1 MLLGLQLRDYQK
13 RAIAEIYAFYRSGIK
28 SVLLYAPTGAGKTVV
43 AAKVIAD
50 AVSKG
55 RRVLFVV
62 HRVKL
67 IGQTLQ
73 TLQKHYGIQG
83 AMIWADNPTDYSKPV
98 QVAMAQTLQFRD
110 LPDNIGLVIVDEAHT
125 LAYYQIM
132 TKLLRSYSGGVL
144 PLSQSYFLGLSGSP
158 GAK

>member
-1 MLLGLQLRDYQK
+1 MLQGQKLRDYQK
-13 RAIAEIYAFYRSGIK
+13 RALAEVYAFYRSGIK

-50 AVSKG
+50 AVTKG

-73 TLQKHYGIQG
+73 TLQKHYGIEG
-83 AMIWADNPTDYSKPV
+83 AMIWADNPCDYSKPV
-98 QVAMAQTLQFRD
+98 QVA
-110 LPDNIGLVIVDEAHT
+110 IAHRAT
-125 LAYYQIM
+125 TDRYIYA
-132 TKLLRSYSGGVL
+132 T
-144 PLSQSYFLGLSGSP
+144 
-158 GAK
+158 